1 MSKLTAFVGGSVGS
15 DPWSPRTWSG
25 ACARLL
31 HALEDA
37 RLLDHATGVC
47 LPHAEN
53 LWLRA
58 KNMHAD
64 RTRWRAQY
72 YFDPANRRALTRAA
86 ARGSCRG
93 DALLQIG
100 HMFFLPQAFPGR
112 TCISDHDSNLPEK
125 LKSGF
130 DLRGLQSE
138 STSGQALHCRSCD
151 SPDPDRDIRNT
162 VARAGDARSL

>member
-1 MSKLTAFVGGSVGS
+1 MSKLTVFVGGSVGS

-47 LPHAEN
+47 PPHAEN

-72 YFDPANRRALTRAA
+72 YFDPAYRRALTRAA

-100 HMFFLPQAFPGR
+100 HMFSLPQAFPGR
-112 TCISDHDSNLPEK
+112 TCISYHDGNLAEK

-130 DLRGLQSE
+130 RLHRLQPE
-138 STSGQALHCRSCD
+138 STSGKAFHCSSCD
-151 SPDPDRDIRNT
+151 SPYPGRGIRNA
-162 VARAGDARSL
+162 VARAGDTRSL